1 MLHQNRL
8 AFVSLTVLV
17 NLFTLNLMITN
28 GQHASSQNFRRQFS
42 MMRSMAQKAFD
53 HGMRINEE
61 AKCSKPRPELV
72 YLNDSRKMYLPRATL
87 LHRCSNLIGCCPHA
101 THSCEPIRKEKITL
115 YFFVIDLQT
124 SPLKRRSRNIEHLT
138 FVNHTECACKPIDQP
153 EWSTLD
159 NDLDSDDDKQSMR
172 PERFDPQ
179 KSTPNETLRHP
190 ELSQSSSRSKLINFL
205 KIDGRNNGE
214 INIEDERNSNDLYRE
229 NENQLRYWAKLM
241 GYQADQKKSMPNR
254 RPIIV
259 EPMNDRLFGRD
270 YSIVM
275 DHNDLHLDEINVDD
289 GGGGGDDDDVIIM
302 NPNKKKTNNNDLNR
316 ISPNKISTSI
326 SITKENNQFELKP
339 EKNKKK
345 KVGKKNTN
353 KEKIFTNT
361 NVEKAK
367 KSGHQ
372 YFSKNKHY
380 AQQSFVELV
389 KPDVTTYRND
399 YFHYNHPHHP
409 YNHHHQQFPLF

>member
-259 EPMNDRLFGRD
+259 EPMNDRL
-270 YSIVM
+270 
-275 DHNDLHLDEINVDD
+275 
-289 GGGGGDDDDVIIM
+289 
-302 NPNKKKTNNNDLNR
+302 

-389 KPDVTTYRND
+389 KPDTLLYQIVGVITVV
-399 YFHYNHPHHP
+399 
-409 YNHHHQQFPLF
+409 